1 MGRESLHAGA
11 QSSLHPGSVA
21 VAGTGL
27 VLGHDLAVWEAV
39 PRFPQYPPFAE
50 QRGEVSKKGHW
61 SGKGGFYVL
70 LCHAMLYYAML

>member
-1 MGRESLHAGA
+1 MGRESLHARA

-50 QRGEVSKKGHW
+50 QRGEVSKKGH
-61 SGKGGFYVL
+61 
-70 LCHAMLYYAML
+70 